1 MTRHKLTGKGIGMI
15 KCGVK
20 GLYLK
25 TGRNL
30 EMPEEWQNKE
40 LFEPGFQADIVRSAA
55 WAWDVTIAAFLT
67 GLLEGKDPGRCLQ
80 LGAAAG
86 ASCVTEYD
94 SLNGLL
100 TMEEMEQKI
109 DKEWKKICMK

>member
-1 MTRHKLTGKGIGMI
+1 MI

-55 WAWDVTIAAFLT
+55 WAGDVTIAAFLQVFWREKT
-67 GLLEGKDPGRCLQ
+67 LADVFSSVQRREPP
-80 LGAAAG
+80 
-86 ASCVTEYD
+86 V
-94 SLNGLL
+94 
-100 TMEEMEQKI
+100 
-109 DKEWKKICMK
+109 